1 MSQGDQMT
9 SLKQK
14 IQKIKKGELTTV
26 ENVMQFGRKI
36 KKQNKELNIFLHLN
50 KDAIINNIKEK
61 ALEAVTGS
69 LGDTLGD
76 SLPIPD
82 TTGGVI
88 PELPK
93 SPF

>member
-1 MSQGDQMT
+1 M
-9 SLKQK
+9 QK
-14 IQKIKKGELTTV
+14 IFNAIAVASGVVSLTV
-26 ENVMQFGRKI
+26 VGAGLGI
-36 KKQNKELNIFLHLN
+36 YLN
-50 KDAIINNIKEK
+50 KDAIINNIKEA

-76 SLPIPD
+76 SLPIPG

>member
-1 MSQGDQMT
+1 M
-9 SLKQK
+9 QK
-14 IQKIKKGELTTV
+14 IFNAIAVAWGVVSLTV
-26 ENVMQFGRKI
+26 VGAGLGI
-36 KKQNKELNIFLHLN
+36 YLN
-50 KDAIINNIKEK
+50 KDAIINNIKEA
-61 ALEAVTGS
+61 ALEAVTDS

-76 SLPIPD
+76 SLPIPE